1 MKKEANFF
9 EYSKGD
15 DKGDEGKS
23 RGEKAPKFIPEA
35 ELKEKGEP
43 LSLGAGGPAQNV
55 IIYLR
60 FKIVQLYTMN
70 LIKLR

>member
-1 MKKEANFF
+1 MKKEAYLIDYF
-9 EYSKGD
+9 
-15 DKGDEGKS
+15 KGDEGKS

-55 IIYLR
+55 II
-60 FKIVQLYTMN
+60 
-70 LIKLR
+70 